1 MAGTA
6 VIVDPAGYL
15 RIGFITLAGIG
26 LVLVIV
32 MAEVLG
38 GGPRLML
45 AIEAYCCPAELER
58 QEDKQQNG
66 EPATHARNCSS

>member
-6 VIVDPAGYL
+6 VTVDATEHF
-15 RIGFITLAGIG
+15 RIGCIALAGIG

-32 MAEVLG
+32 MAEMLG

-45 AIEAYCCPAELER
+45 AIDAHCCPTQLER